1 MPSVYVFHNKSNRG
15 RLADPGLKQSDLL
28 TCVVRHV
35 FRAPFV
41 TDIDALRL
49 TVAGCNTG
57 SGKEFPE
64 FTTSSVRSL
73 MPGDVITIVRDEDKR
88 SYEVEEFGFRRM
100 VGPVVNTGYY
110 FDPSYIHTERLADH
124 EQRTA

>member
-15 RLADPGLKQSDLL
+15 RLSDPGLKQSDLL
-28 TCVVRHV
+28 TCVVRHE

-41 TDIDALRL
+41 SDIDALRL

-73 MPGDVITIVRDEDKR
+73 MPGDVITIARDEDRR

-100 VGPVVNTGYY
+100 VAPVVNTGYY
-110 FDPSYIHTERLADH
+110 FDPSYIHTERLAQD